1 VDGEVLHLI
10 SLRGE
15 MELEFV
21 ENAKMQDKLCIILLK
36 KKSTSEKLSKT
47 QFFIYLITLSL
58 VSLDVANP

>member
-21 ENAKMQDKLCIILLK
+21 ENAKMQKCKINYVSSFLK
-36 KKSTSEKLSKT
+36 KNSTSEKLSKT
-47 QFFIYLITLSL
+47 
-58 VSLDVANP
+58 